1 VAIQPDTRTQ
11 LIEATIAAIAQGGE
25 SSVRVSSI
33 SAAVGVREPSVYH
46 FFKNRKAL
54 VEAAQIERYRSSYME
69 MIIPFELA
77 VEISDSLEE
86 FARATRKILLMIF
99 APERHQMRAI
109 RLNVLGAAQTSR
121 TIMEEVNRTNS
132 LVIAHLAEV
141 LGAARARGWITN
153 EFDDKAIG
161 YWIMG
166 QINGRIMAEINQED
180 VNLDEWNKVA
190 IEGILAIFNPRPL

>member
-1 VAIQPDTRTQ
+1 M
-11 LIEATIAAIAQGGE
+11 AAIALGGE

-46 FFKNRKAL
+46 FFKNREAL
-54 VEAAQIERYRSSYME
+54 VEAAQIERYRTSYTE

-77 VEISDSLEE
+77 VQISDSLEE

-99 APERHQMRAI
+99 ASERHQMRAI
-109 RLNVLGAAQTSR
+109 RLNVLGAAQTST
-121 TIMEEVNRTNS
+121 TIMEAVNRTNS

-141 LGAARARGWITN
+141 LGAARTKGWITN
-153 EFDDKAIG
+153 QFDDKAIG

-166 QINGRIMAEINQED
+166 QINGRIMAEMNPED
-180 VNLDEWNKVA
+180 VDLDEWNKVA
-190 IEGILAIFNPRPL
+190 IEAILAIFTLPAR